1 MRGPFPP
8 PGDDELHG
16 FLDGEI
22 EPERR
27 SAIET
32 FLKTSPVH
40 AARVESWRRQ
50 QQIIRTAFAPIE
62 AEPAPAS
69 ILLPAPSSR
78 RACLRVLRP
87 CAETPDADLQTPAQ
101 GLRFWRK
108 GAVAAGKLWRA
119 GARPLAMSAIFAAG
133 ALAALAGAYF
143 ADRLHA
149 PASGAAL
156 HTPAPASADHVLAA
170 RTVAALM
177 AFTPQQRAG
186 ASGTPPENARP
197 GANQASLIVP
207 NLSGAG
213 FTLVGM
219 RAAPARSGA
228 PDEQM
233 FCLFYAKAAAPAVAL
248 CIARGEYG
256 RGPGPFNFAEEIP
269 SSGTDGAISWRQA
282 NAIYTLAGPL
292 SEVDLRSLA
301 HRVSA
306 EIAAFD

>member
-1 MRGPFPP
+1 M
-8 PGDDELHG
+8 
-16 FLDGEI
+16 
-22 EPERR
+22 
-27 SAIET
+27 
-32 FLKTSPVH
+32 
-40 AARVESWRRQ
+40 
-50 QQIIRTAFAPIE
+50 
-62 AEPAPAS
+62 
-69 ILLPAPSSR
+69 LLPAPDGK
-78 RACLRVLRP
+78 RACLRLLRP
-87 CAETPDADLQTPAQ
+87 CAETPHSNLQAPAE

-108 GAVAAGKLWRA
+108 GLVAAGKVWQA
-119 GARPLAMSAIFAAG
+119 GERPLAISTIFAAG

-177 AFTPQQRAG
+177 AFKPQQRANAFG
-186 ASGTPPENARP
+186 APPENARP
-197 GANQASLIVP
+197 AANQASLIVP

-213 FTLVGM
+213 FTLIGM

-228 PDEQM
+228 LDEQM
-233 FCLFYAKAAAPAVAL
+233 FCLFYAKAADPAVAL
-248 CIARGEYG
+248 CIARDDEGG
-256 RGPGPFNFAEEIP
+256 GPGPFNFAEKTP

>member
-1 MRGPFPP
+1 VSSSFPP

-40 AARVESWRRQ
+40 AERVEGWRRQ
-50 QQIIRTAFAPIE
+50 QQIIRAAFAPIE

-69 ILLPAPSSR
+69 VLLPPPSTR
-78 RACLRVLRP
+78 RACLHLLRP
-87 CAETPDADLQTPAQ
+87 CAEPSSLHLRTPAQ
-101 GLRFWRK
+101 GLPFWRK
-108 GAVAAGKLWRA
+108 GAAAAVKLWRA
-119 GARPLAMSAIFAAG
+119 CARPLTLFAIFAAG
-133 ALAALAGAYF
+133 AIVALVGAYF

-149 PASGAAL
+149 PPVGAAIR
-156 HTPAPASADHVLAA
+156 TSAAASADHILAA

-177 AFTPQQRAG
+177 AFKPQQRAA
-186 ASGTPPENARP
+186 ASGAPPEKGRP
-197 GANQASLIVP
+197 ASNQASLIVP
-207 NLSGAG
+207 NLSGVG

-228 PDEQM
+228 PDDQM
-233 FCLFYAKAAAPAVAL
+233 FCLFYAKATEPAVAL
-248 CIARGEYG
+248 CIARDEDGGAPG
-256 RGPGPFNFAEEIP
+256 RFNIEEKGPSNGPE
-269 SSGTDGAISWRQA
+269 GAISWRQA

-292 SEVDLRSLA
+292 GEVELRSLA
-301 HRVSA
+301 HSISA
-306 EIAAFD
+306 EIEAFD

>member
-8 PGDDELHG
+8 PGDDELHS

-27 SAIET
+27 GAIET
-32 FLKTSPVH
+32 FLKTSPIH
-40 AARVESWRRQ
+40 AARVENWRRQ
-50 QQIIRTAFAPIE
+50 QQVIRAAFAPIE
-62 AEPAPAS
+62 AEPAPTS

-78 RACLRVLRP
+78 RACLRLLRP
-87 CAETPDADLQTPAQ
+87 SAETPRADLQASTQ
-101 GLRFWRK
+101 GLRFWRR
-108 GAVAAGKLWRA
+108 GAVAAGGLWRGGA
-119 GARPLAMSAIFAAG
+119 GPLAMVAIFAAG

-143 ADRLHA
+143 VDRLHA
-149 PASGAAL
+149 PASDAAL
-156 HTPAPASADHVLAA
+156 HTPAPASADHALAA
-170 RTVAALM
+170 RTVAALR
-177 AFTPQQRAG
+177 AFAPQQHAG
-186 ASGTPPENARP
+186 ASGKPPENARP
-197 GANQASLIVP
+197 PANQASLIVP

-219 RAAPARSGA
+219 RTAPARSGD

-256 RGPGPFNFAEEIP
+256 RGPGPYNFAEKFP
-269 SSGTDGAISWRQA
+269 SSGTDSAISWRQA
-282 NAIYTLAGPL
+282 NAIYTLAGPQ

-301 HRVSA
+301 YRVSA